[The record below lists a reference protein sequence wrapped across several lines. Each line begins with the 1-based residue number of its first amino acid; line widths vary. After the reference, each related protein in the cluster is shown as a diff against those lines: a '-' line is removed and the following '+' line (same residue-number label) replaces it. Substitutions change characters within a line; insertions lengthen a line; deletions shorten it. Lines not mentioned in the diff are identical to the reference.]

1 MRKTDDEI
9 KLEEEPEKTDLL
21 SSAKPKKLKGTVKL
35 PGKKRPKKEKQS
47 ESVVLSV
54 PAESIMYQDVPL
66 GERLKSKS
74 PNVLIKAPQY
84 YLNNREIFVNFIN
97 TFFYHTKKK
106 LNKKDHK
113 LTCDSL
119 KQKKSK
125 DFFLM
130 THQKLVRDYMNL
142 YTPYRNFYFFTV

>member
-1 MRKTDDEI
+1 MMKLKADD
-9 KLEEEPEKTDLL
+9 EPEKRIYLLRNLKNLKEPLNYQVRKDLE
-21 SSAKPKKLKGTVKL
+21 KK
-35 PGKKRPKKEKQS
+35 KQS

-97 TFFYHTKKK
+97 T
-106 LNKKDHK
+106 L
-113 LTCDSL
+113 
-119 KQKKSK
+119 
-125 DFFLM
+125 
-130 THQKLVRDYMNL
+130 
-142 YTPYRNFYFFTV
+142 FFTIQRRN